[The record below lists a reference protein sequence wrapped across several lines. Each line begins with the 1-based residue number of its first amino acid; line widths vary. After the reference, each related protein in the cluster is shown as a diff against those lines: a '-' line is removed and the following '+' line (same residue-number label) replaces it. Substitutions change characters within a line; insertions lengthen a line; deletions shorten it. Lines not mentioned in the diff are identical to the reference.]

1 MARED
6 IAAVSSRTVTISRP
20 NDDWVNIP
28 SNGFNLA
35 ATISRPANATGKLPA
50 VVLVGGSGLADR
62 DGVAFGVPI
71 LGEIAG
77 ALADAGFLV
86 VRYDKRG
93 IGQSGGR
100 AESAGLADYADDVRA
115 AVKMLSDRKDVD
127 AKHIAVVG
135 HSEGGTIALL
145 AASKE
150 KRIATVAL
158 IATAGTTGAE
168 VALAQQERLL
178 SRSTF
183 TPEEK
188 QTKVDTQKRIHDAVV
203 TGKGLD
209 QLPPDV
215 RRQVDNAEF
224 QSILTTDP
232 AKVMPNVKQPI
243 LVVQGELD
251 TQIEPSNAD
260 RLRALADMRKKLPP
274 TEVVKV
280 PRINHLLA
288 PAETGEA
295 AEYAVLPD
303 KHVSPAVA
311 QTIATWLKKTFS
323 AAR

>member
-1 MARED
+1 MRFC
-6 IAAVSSRTVTISRP
+6 VSTFVCFSS
-20 NDDWVNIP
+20 
-28 SNGFNLA
+28 
-35 ATISRPANATGKLPA
+35 
-50 VVLVGGSGLADR
+50 
-62 DGVAFGVPI
+62 
-71 LGEIAG
+71 
-77 ALADAGFLV
+77 
-86 VRYDKRG
+86 
-93 IGQSGGR
+93 
-100 AESAGLADYADDVRA
+100 
-115 AVKMLSDRKDVD
+115 
-127 AKHIAVVG
+127 
-135 HSEGGTIALL
+135 
-145 AASKE
+145 
-150 KRIATVAL
+150 
-158 IATAGTTGAE
+158 GAE